1 MHPDD
6 LVLVEGVQCAWRSFD
21 GRRLLLSL
29 QKKCFLCIPSVALLK
44 LKNTPWT
51 LSNFIFGNLKYRI
64 ENQQKASLVYFFSE
78 Q

>member
-44 LKNTPWT
+44 LKKYPLDT
-51 LSNFIFGNLKYRI
+51 LKLYIWKFEIPH
-64 ENQQKASLVYFFSE
+64 
-78 Q
+78 